1 MSPITCTGTPSQ
13 IVVMGVTGCGKTTI
27 GKLLGKALGLEFK
40 DGDALHPQANKDK
53 MSAGIPLT
61 DEDRWP
67 WLDQVGQTLK
77 MTGGVVVACSAL
89 KRKYRERILSA
100 APKAVFVQLQGD
112 KELLRNRLNNRT
124 NHFMPTSLLDSQL
137 QTLEPLEM
145 DETGVVVDV
154 GGSESEILK
163 MVLTQLQIDHSI

>member
-13 IVVMGVTGCGKTTI
+13 IVVMGVTGCGKTTM
-27 GKLLGKALGLEFK
+27 GKLLGKVLGLEFK
-40 DGDALHPQANKDK
+40 DGDDLHPQANKDK

-77 MTGGVVVACSAL
+77 MSGGVVVACSAL
-89 KRKYRERILSA
+89 KRKYRERILRA
-100 APKAVFVQLQGD
+100 APKALFVHLQGD
-112 KELLRNRLNNRT
+112 KELLLSRLNNRT